1 MSHISLPLFEI
12 KKTGQRGLLDTTWQP
27 GRGLVAAIE
36 PGISK
41 VAAEKLNKNLSI
53 YIVNNFELN
62 HRIFRIGRDL

>member
-1 MSHISLPLFEI
+1 M
-12 KKTGQRGLLDTTWQP
+12 
-27 GRGLVAAIE
+27 AAIE

-62 HRIFRIGRDL
+62 RRIFRLGRDL

>member
-1 MSHISLPLFEI
+1 M
-12 KKTGQRGLLDTTWQP
+12 GQRGLLDTTWQAW
-27 GRGLVAAIE
+27 RGLVAAIE

-62 HRIFRIGRDL
+62 RRIFRLGRDL